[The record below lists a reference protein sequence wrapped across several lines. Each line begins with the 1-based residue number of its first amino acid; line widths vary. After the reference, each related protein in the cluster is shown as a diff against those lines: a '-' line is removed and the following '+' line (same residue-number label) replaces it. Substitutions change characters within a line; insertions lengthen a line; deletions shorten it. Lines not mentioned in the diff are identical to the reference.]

1 MRLRLIFA
9 VVLLLAGLSSATAAT
24 PRWTRIGPDGGR
36 VLSLAAAPSRP
47 AVLYAGTDFGGVFR
61 SIDNGAH
68 WAFAGTGLGWSNG
81 VYGLAVDPVR
91 PDTVWAGTSFGIF
104 KSDTGGAA
112 WFHLRPQTYAQ
123 AVAVHPRRPSTVFAV
138 LQTTLS
144 VTRDGGATWAPLGG
158 SAPTAAVRLIADA
171 RSSGTLYAL
180 GGGLFRTVDG
190 GATWTRLKSLGVA
203 VSALAIDPR
212 DSRILFAADRG
223 GIQRS
228 TDGGSHWTRAL
239 SSATVSDL
247 AVAPPTK
254 AAVYAATDRGLLRSL
269 DNGRTWQAAGPG
281 IAPLHLVAGPASVV
295 AGSLDGVFAS
305 FDRGV
310 SWPAG
315 RGLQASSPVS
325 LSVTR
330 ETPPRIFVQS
340 YTSEAAGVVLATRNR
355 GASWD
360 NLGPDYEAA
369 PHFGTSSAL
378 GVAPG
383 DPGTVYLGT
392 PDGFFR
398 SVDGGQAWTRLPW
411 DSCVAPHRIHVDPG
425 EPATLYLSGWGTGP
439 CAGHCFSL
447 KSTDA
452 GATWSCLQKDVLQID
467 PFATSHL
474 IGVGLG
480 GLQQSTDGGTSWS
493 PVTPRVDAADITFS
507 PAQEGLLYAA
517 LSRSVGRSAD
527 GGATWESHDSGL
539 GGQFVLKV
547 AADPETP
554 TTVYAATGHRVFRSI
569 DGGLTWTAVGNP
581 FNEVTISDL
590 AIDPSDPAVLY
601 VATGGGGVM
610 MIQQE

>member
-1 MRLRLIFA
+1 MRLRLAFFA
-9 VVLLLAGLSSATAAT
+9 ALLFAALASAGAP
-24 PRWTRIGPDGGR
+24 PRWIRIGPDGGR

-61 SIDNGAH
+61 SSDNGAH

-91 PDTVWAGTSFGIF
+91 PDTVWAATVYGIF
-104 KSDTGGAA
+104 KSDTGGTA
-112 WFHLRPQTYAQ
+112 WFHLGPQTYAQ
-123 AVAVHPRRPSTVFAV
+123 AVAVHPRRPSIVFAV
-138 LQTTLS
+138 LQTTLA
-144 VTRDGGATWAPLGG
+144 VTRNGGATWAPLGG
-158 SAPTAAVRLIADA
+158 SAPTQAVRLLADTH
-171 RSSGTLYAL
+171 SSGTLYAL

-212 DSRILFAADRG
+212 DSRTLFAADRG
-223 GIQRS
+223 GILRS
-228 TDGGSHWTRAL
+228 TDGGSRWTRVLAG
-239 SSATVSDL
+239 STVSDL
-247 AVAPPTK
+247 AVAPPPK
-254 AAVYAATDRGLLRSL
+254 SAVYAATDRGLLRSL

-281 IAPLHLVAGPASVV
+281 IAPLRLVAGPASVV

-305 FDRGV
+305 FDRGA

-315 RGLQASSPVS
+315 QGLQASSPAS
-325 LSVTR
+325 LAVTR
-330 ETPPRIFVQS
+330 ESPPRIFVQS
-340 YTSEAAGVVLATRNR
+340 YTPGAAGVVLATTNG

-360 NLGPDYEAA
+360 NLGPDYVPA

-383 DPGTVYLGT
+383 DPGTLYLGT

-398 SVDGGQAWTRLPW
+398 SVDGGQLWTRLPW
-411 DSCVAPHRIHVDPG
+411 DSCVAPHRIRVDPG
-425 EPATLYLSGWGTGP
+425 APATLYLSGTGTGP

-452 GATWSCLQKDVLQID
+452 GSTWSCVQKTVLQID

-474 IGVGLG
+474 IGIGPG
-480 GLQQSTDGGTSWS
+480 GLQQSTDGGASWS
-493 PVTPRVDAADITFS
+493 PVTPRIDFADIAFS

-517 LSRSVGRSAD
+517 LARSVGRSTD
-527 GGATWESHDSGL
+527 GGATWEAHASGL
-539 GGQFVLKV
+539 DGQFVFKV

-554 TTVYAATGHRVFRSI
+554 ATVYAATGHRVFRSL
-569 DGGLTWTAVGNP
+569 DGDLTWTAVGNP

-610 MIQQE
+610 RIQQE